1 MRFKCLTAYIKSQP
15 KSLLFLNL
23 NDSKRFHVILFS
35 FNPKAKLTYP
45 AISDI
50 PQSELVKKIFLFIT
64 EKPKNTCLTRRN
76 KY

>member
-50 PQSELVKKIFLFIT
+50 PQSELVEKNIFIHHRKTKKYL
-64 EKPKNTCLTRRN
+64 P
-76 KY
+76 Y